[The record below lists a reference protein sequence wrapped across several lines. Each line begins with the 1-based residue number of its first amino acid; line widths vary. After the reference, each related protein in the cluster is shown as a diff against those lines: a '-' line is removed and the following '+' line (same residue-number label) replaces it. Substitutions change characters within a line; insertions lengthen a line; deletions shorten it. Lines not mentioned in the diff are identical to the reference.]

1 MTGTTSVTAP
11 PATRSSNRPSAGP
24 RPARRRT
31 RAREWPGAVFVAP
44 HMIML
49 ALFMLAPTVY
59 AIYTSLFTSKL
70 IGGEKFSGLANYGT
84 VLHSA
89 EFWGGV
95 VRVLVFA
102 AVQVPVTIGLA
113 FGLAVLLESGIV
125 PGGRIFRTLF
135 FLPYAVPGV
144 VAALM
149 WSFLLLPGFGAYSKI
164 LDAIGLKDVNFFS
177 GNLVLPTIIVIVIWE
192 WTGYNMI
199 VLHTSLTS
207 IPKEVTEA
215 ALMEGASFWRI
226 ALRIKLP
233 MVMPSIVM
241 LAFLNGV
248 GALQLFTEP
257 SILATFQPQAISFGF
272 TPTLF
277 VYHTAVGSG
286 LYNLGAAAAVI
297 LALIIGL
304 ISLGGLAIRRRQG
317 EFR

>member
-1 MTGTTSVTAP
+1 MTGLTSVTTP
-11 PATRSSNRPSAGP
+11 PATGPGGRPVER
-24 RPARRRT
+24 RPHARRGH
-31 RAREWPGAVFVAP
+31 AREWPGAVFVAP
-44 HMIML
+44 QMIML
-49 ALFMLAPTVY
+49 ALFMLAPTIY

-70 IGGEKFSGLANYGT
+70 IGGEHFSGLANYGT
-84 VLHSA
+84 VLRSR

-95 VRVLVFA
+95 ERVVLFA
-102 AVQVPVTIGLA
+102 VVQVPVTISIAFVLA
-113 FGLAVLLESGIV
+113 ALLEAGLV
-125 PGGRIFRTLF
+125 PWGRFFRTVF

-149 WSFLLLPGFGAYSKI
+149 WSFLLLPGFGSYAR
-164 LDAIGLKDVNFFS
+164 LMDAIGLHDVNFFS
-177 GNLVLPTIIVIVIWE
+177 SKLVLPTIIVIVIWE
-192 WTGYNMI
+192 WTGYNMV
-199 VLHTSLTS
+199 VLHASLTS

-215 ALMEGASFWRI
+215 ALMEGASFWRV
-226 ALRIKLP
+226 AARIKLP

-257 SILATFQPQAISFGF
+257 QILATFQPQAVSFGF
-272 TPTLF
+272 TPSLF

-297 LALIIGL
+297 LALIIGV
-304 ISLGGLAIRRRQG
+304 ISLGGLAMRRRQG

>member
-1 MTGTTSVTAP
+1 MTGLTSVTTPTATGGH
-11 PATRSSNRPSAGP
+11 PAAGRP
-24 RPARRRT
+24 RARRGH
-31 RAREWPGAVFVAP
+31 AREWPGAVFVAP
-44 HMIML
+44 QMVML

-59 AIYTSLFTSKL
+59 ATYTSLFTTKL
-70 IGGEKFSGLANYGT
+70 IGGEHFSGLANYAT
-84 VLHSA
+84 VLRSG

-95 VRVLVFA
+95 ERVFLFA
-102 AVQVPVTIGLA
+102 LVQVPLTIAIA
-113 FGLAVLLESGIV
+113 FGLAVLLESGLV
-125 PGGRIFRTLF
+125 PGGRLFRTVF

-149 WSFLLLPGFGAYSKI
+149 WSFLLLPGFGSYARL
-164 LDAIGLKDVNFFS
+164 LDALGLHNLNFFS
-177 GNLVLPTIIVIVIWE
+177 SKLVLPTIIIIVIWE

-199 VLHTSLTS
+199 VLNASLTS

-226 ALRIKLP
+226 ATGIKLP

-257 SILATFQPQAISFGF
+257 QILATFQPQAVSFGF
-272 TPTLF
+272 TPSLF

-297 LALIIGL
+297 LAVLIGL
-304 ISLGGLAIRRRQG
+304 VSLGGLAIRRRQG